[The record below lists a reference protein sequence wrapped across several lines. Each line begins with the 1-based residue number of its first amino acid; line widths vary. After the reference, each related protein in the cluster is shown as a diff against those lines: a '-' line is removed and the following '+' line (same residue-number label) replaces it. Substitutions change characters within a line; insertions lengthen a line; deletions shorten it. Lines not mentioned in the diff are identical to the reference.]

1 MPEQITVS
9 VDPDLAEM
17 YRSASDDERRK
28 LDLIINLRLRD
39 AIESRRSLQDIML
52 EISRNAQERGMTPE
66 ILQSIL
72 DEECPAL
79 SLMRTSFLSFK
90 WRHKSH
96 CPKFLR
102 KLIQFLAG
110 IPERDKS
117 RVSEIYESIIPVRAS
132 RPKLLPLSFFGLSA
146 TWSLL
151 DG

>member
-66 ILQSIL
+66 ILQSIM
-72 DEECPAL
+72 A
-79 SLMRTSFLSFK
+79 
-90 WRHKSH
+90 
-96 CPKFLR
+96 
-102 KLIQFLAG
+102 AG
-110 IPERDKS
+110 P
-117 RVSEIYESIIPVRAS
+117 
-132 RPKLLPLSFFGLSA
+132 
-146 TWSLL
+146 
-151 DG
+151 